1 MNRDPDSP
9 QIATPGKYASS
20 ASGEPA
26 PPPRRP
32 RQGDAMYAR
41 AFSAGSDARLAGRPL
56 TANPYGRGS
65 EDNEHKGWQA
75 GWVSV
80 DSSWGS
86 HPIHGRWTVRPLLDV
101 SPNER

>member
-1 MNRDPDSP
+1 MNSDTESP
-9 QIATPGKYASS
+9 QIDTPTRYASS
-20 ASGEPA
+20 ANGEPA

-41 AFSAGSDARLAGRPL
+41 AFGAGSDARLAGRPL
-56 TANPYGRGS
+56 SANPYGRGQ

-80 DSSWGS
+80 DSSWAS
-86 HPIHGRWTVRPLLDV
+86 HPIRGRWTVRPLLEV
-101 SPNER
+101 SR